1 MEGVGFVVVEAKGVA
16 GWVVEGLEIVVVC
29 WEVDGQGEVVM
40 AKVVVEFVRMG
51 WVRAVVEYEVAV
63 KVMEVLMVA
72 VAVVVVLEMVVA
84 TVVQVKVDFMTL

>member
-1 MEGVGFVVVEAKGVA
+1 MG
-16 GWVVEGLEIVVVC
+16 
-29 WEVDGQGEVVM
+29 GQGEVVM

-72 VAVVVVLEMVVA
+72 VAVVLEMVVA